1 MITAENNW
9 EGCST
14 SWFQKLN
21 EIFQFFTI
29 LFSNSHPG
37 KLQFVCDN
45 SVKVHEIKMLIRAL
59 CYVGTSMQ

>member
-14 SWFQKLN
+14 SWFQKFN
-21 EIFQFFTI
+21 ENFEFFRI
-29 LFSNSHPG
+29 LFSNLHPE

-45 SVKVHEIKMLIRAL
+45 SVKIREIKMLIRAL